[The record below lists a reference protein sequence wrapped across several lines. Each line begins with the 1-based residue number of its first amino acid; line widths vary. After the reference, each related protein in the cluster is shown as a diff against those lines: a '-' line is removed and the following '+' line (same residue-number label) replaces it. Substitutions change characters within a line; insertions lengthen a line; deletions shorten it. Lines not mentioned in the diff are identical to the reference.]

1 MNKLMV
7 SFAFAW
13 LLGQI
18 ISGALD
24 GRSNL
29 VVTRLTASM
38 SKTSIA
44 AVNVATTD
52 GFPASGV
59 VIIEGE
65 IIRYT
70 SLTPTTFTGIV
81 TRGAFRSDAS
91 AHSAD
96 TRVYNE
102 TTGALQQ
109 SLGFNLAE
117 TLTNA
122 GPFRILTALPG
133 FFTTAVARFVLW
145 DYSFF
150 STDLWGFPLVY
161 LQMAMVAISVGL
173 VATLV
178 IVLISAAQFIL
189 QRVTPG

>member
-18 ISGALD
+18 IGGALE

-29 VVTRLTASM
+29 VVTTLTASM
-38 SKTSIA
+38 TQTSIA
-44 AVNVATTD
+44 AVHVTATD
-52 GFPASGV
+52 GFPATGV
-59 VIIEGE
+59 IIIEGE

-70 SLTPTTFTGIV
+70 SVTATTFTGVV
-81 TRGAFRSDAS
+81 TRGAFRSDAK
-91 AHSAD
+91 AHSSG

-117 TLTNA
+117 TLTSA

-133 FFTTAVARFVLW
+133 FFTTSVARFVLW
-145 DYSFF
+145 DFSFF
-150 STDLWGFPLVY
+150 STELWGFPLVY
-161 LQMAMVAISVGL
+161 IQMFMVAISVGL
-173 VATLV
+173 VSTLV

-189 QRVTPG
+189 QRVS